1 MAVLDIISTNSIYF
15 QLVFNI
21 SFFILIVCGFF
32 IYQRKKISVF
42 YGTEQQSWFAKF
54 SLALK
59 EHWKYDKDKLK
70 ERCGTEATLY
80 LYFLKIC
87 CIFFFYGKYRND
99 LKIV

>member
-42 YGTEQQSWFAKF
+42 YGTEQQSWLSKF
-54 SLALK
+54 SKAMN
-59 EHWKYDKDKLK
+59 EHWEYDKDKMK

-80 LYFLKIC
+80 LYFLKLC
-87 CIFFFYGKYRND
+87 CLFFFYSKYHYD
-99 LKIV
+99 HL